1 MSRAAWRHQETVDG
15 QALPRS
21 PKLGDRCNYCG
32 VTDGDGNWLVPDGD
46 TGWLCEDCR

>member
-15 QALPRS
+15 QALARNPRT
-21 PKLGDRCNYCG
+21 GDRCNYCG
-32 VTDGDGNWLVPDGD
+32 VEDGNGNWLIPDGD